1 MRDTGVSETWQAAA
15 LSPVRRKGE
24 DALVMSGPSDRS
36 VAGVS
41 TDSGSGERRRFEAL
55 CIPYRQDLFRFVFWL
70 CRNRALAE
78 DVTQEALL
86 RAWRSFDT
94 LEDRQAVRPWL
105 LTIARRELARTFERK
120 RLETVDIDD
129 VVESVDTGPTV
140 TDAHQVEEMR
150 AAILQLEPTY
160 REPLVLQVLFGY
172 STEQIAQQLAISTP
186 AVLTRL
192 YRARHLLRK
201 KLLGEASDQSVSD
214 ELS

>member
-1 MRDTGVSETWQAAA
+1 M
-15 LSPVRRKGE
+15 
-24 DALVMSGPSDRS
+24 
-36 VAGVS
+36 
-41 TDSGSGERRRFEAL
+41 
-55 CIPYRQDLFRFVFWL
+55 PYRRDLFRFVFWL

-78 DVTQEALL
+78 DVTQETLL
-86 RAWRSFDT
+86 RAWRSIGT
-94 LEDRQAVRPWL
+94 LEDSKAVRSWL

-120 RLETVDIDD
+120 RLETVDIDE
-129 VVESVDTGPTV
+129 VAESVAAGSTMS
-140 TDAHQVEEMR
+140 DAHEIEQMR

-172 STEQIAQQLAISTP
+172 STEQIAQHLAISTP

-201 KLLGEASDQSVSD
+201 KLLGEISDESVSD

>member
-1 MRDTGVSETWQAAA
+1 MASCRAVAWGSQPE
-15 LSPVRRKGE
+15 GE
-24 DALVMSGPSDRS
+24 DALVMSGPSGRS
-36 VAGVS
+36 VEGTSADAGP
-41 TDSGSGERRRFEAL
+41 EARQRFEAL

-86 RAWRSFDT
+86 RAWRSIDS
-94 LEDRQAVRPWL
+94 LEDRKAVRPWL

-120 RLETVDIDD
+120 RLDTVDIDD
-129 VVESVDTGPTV
+129 IVESADTGPAV
-140 TDAHQVEEMR
+140 TDTHEVHEMR
-150 AAILQLEPTY
+150 AAILQLDATY

-172 STEQIAQQLAISTP
+172 STEQIAQHLAISTP

-192 YRARHLLRK
+192 YRARHLLRRK
-201 KLLGEASDQSVSD
+201 MLGEASDESFSD

>member
-1 MRDTGVSETWQAAA
+1 VKRGKLPRGRVGVR
-15 LSPVRRKGE
+15 PKGE
-24 DALVMSGPSDRS
+24 DALVMSGPSGRS
-36 VAGVS
+36 VERASADAGS
-41 TDSGSGERRRFEAL
+41 DERQRFEAL

-86 RAWRSFDT
+86 RAWRSIDT
-94 LEDRQAVRPWL
+94 LEDRKAVRPWL

-120 RLETVDIDD
+120 RLDTVDIDD
-129 VVESVDTGPTV
+129 IVESADTGPAV
-140 TDAHQVEEMR
+140 TDAHEVHEMR
-150 AAILQLEPTY
+150 AAILQLDATY

-172 STEQIAQQLAISTP
+172 STEQIAQHLAISTP

-192 YRARHLLRK
+192 YRARHLLRRK
-201 KLLGEASDQSVSD
+201 MLGEASDESFSD